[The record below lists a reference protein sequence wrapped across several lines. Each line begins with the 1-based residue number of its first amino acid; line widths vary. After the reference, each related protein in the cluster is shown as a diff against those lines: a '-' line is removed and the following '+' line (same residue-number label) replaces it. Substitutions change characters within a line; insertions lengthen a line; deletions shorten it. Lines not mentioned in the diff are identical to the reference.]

1 MRANTTSV
9 NLGQE
14 WRFSASEP
22 RAACGWFGSLHSAPV
37 ARSGAVRSHQSAV
50 SFGLAASGTGHAGLS
65 VVSQF
70 TVASRRHHRSAR
82 VFRSNTPTQ
91 TAPRGNTPPPCA
103 FPGQYPDARAR
114 VLGQYRQHT
123 CSSSSRFGRNAIS
136 SLAECAGLPG
146 HYPAAHA
153 RALAPWA
160 GDEWLAAFLSRPSA
174 ISFGLAA
181 SGTGHAGT
189 QFVQQFHSRFSVAS
203 QVCAGLPEQYS
214 DADRFPGQYPAAVRL
229 SGAIPR
235 RKGTSAGAIPPA
247 HMLVLLAVW
256 WQYHQFSCRMCGS
269 SGAMP
274 R

>member
-1 MRANTTSV
+1 MGFFLPHRSRRVFSIFKIFKLFPFSDFFEASSRKKRKKRGKIV
-9 NLGQE
+9 SLGQE

-22 RAACGWFGSLHSAPV
+22 RAACGWFGSLHSALV
-37 ARSGAVRSHQSAV
+37 ARS
-50 SFGLAASGTGHAGLS
+50 
-65 VVSQF
+65 
-70 TVASRRHHRSAR
+70 
-82 VFRSNTPTQ
+82 
-91 TAPRGNTPPPCA
+91 C
-103 FPGQYPDARAR
+103 
-114 VLGQYRQHT
+114 
-123 CSSSSRFGRNAIS
+123 
-136 SLAECAGLPG
+136 
-146 HYPAAHA
+146 
-153 RALAPWA
+153 
-160 GDEWLAAFLSRPSA
+160 AFLSQPSA
-174 ISFGLAA
+174 VSFGLAA